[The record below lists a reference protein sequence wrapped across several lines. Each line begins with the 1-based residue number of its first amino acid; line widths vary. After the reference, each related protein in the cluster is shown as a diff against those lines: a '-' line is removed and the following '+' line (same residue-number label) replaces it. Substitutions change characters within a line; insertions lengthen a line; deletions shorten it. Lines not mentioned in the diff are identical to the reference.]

1 MCSFQ
6 RRGHVA
12 TRTIHY
18 YLIIKIIYSIF
29 EISVKYQCGSNTHTK
44 LRILV
49 SVTSVVSL
57 TNCQVFYVVSIF
69 HVSRLGA
76 RGVKDKREYTV
87 TNGGAI
93 SAYVSVMH
101 NTINRLQ
108 QTLHSPTGLLTQE
121 KPHSLSHQRLHQPA
135 SSSNN
140 ASIRPIERSP
150 SMAEAPKSPYR
161 SWP

>member
-1 MCSFQ
+1 MTIYNLNQ
-6 RRGHVA
+6 RR
-12 TRTIHY
+12 TRRCVFLPTSRTCSDASDSLLSHY
-18 YLIIKIIYSIF
+18 QDYIYSIF
-29 EISVKYQCGSNTHTK
+29 EISVKYQFGSNSHTK

-49 SVTSVVSL
+49 SVTSVGSL

-101 NTINRLQ
+101 NTINRL
-108 QTLHSPTGLLTQE
+108 
-121 KPHSLSHQRLHQPA
+121 
-135 SSSNN
+135 
-140 ASIRPIERSP
+140 
-150 SMAEAPKSPYR
+150 
-161 SWP
+161 